1 MFSGGCHSGST
12 RWAYIMG
19 VTKEWIGVRLREM
32 SVDMKIWACLG
43 VRNRSWL
50 LKVYMLGAELARRYS

>member
-1 MFSGGCHSGST
+1 
-12 RWAYIMG
+12 MG

-50 LKVYMLGAELARRYS
+50 LKVYMLGAELARRFS